1 MFNQNELE
9 TELSD
14 SKQRIQ
20 SPPEY
25 NSSLHSAEMV
35 KFKLGQI
42 AESIAEFDTAKKL
55 DSGIIPYLWQLGLS
69 YYYAA
74 WLAPGSKT
82 V

>member
-9 TELSD
+9 TALSD

-20 SPPEY
+20 SPPQETQA
-25 NSSLHSAEMV
+25 LHPAGIV

-42 AESIAEFDTAKKL
+42 AEFFAEFGTAEKL
-55 DSGIIPYLWQLGLS
+55 DSRIIPYLWQRGLS

-74 WLAPGSKT
+74 
-82 V
+82 